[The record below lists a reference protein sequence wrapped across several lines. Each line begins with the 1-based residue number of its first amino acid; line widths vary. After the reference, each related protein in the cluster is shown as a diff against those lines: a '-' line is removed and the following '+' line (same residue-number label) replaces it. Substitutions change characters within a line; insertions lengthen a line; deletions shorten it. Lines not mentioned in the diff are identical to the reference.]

1 MTARLSLRWMIA
13 VAAMALVLTL
23 LLSGIVL
30 SLLGFP
36 VVTRVKN
43 TALGVVQGLFP
54 TNRPT
59 PAAGAQ
65 AEIDALRAQV
75 SALQAQLDDAKRHLQ
90 QTRASA
96 QGSGNPGGAP
106 GASGPGGTALGGAA
120 PGVSGPPGSVGGA
133 ASEAGAAGGGTAPG
147 VPSPIQP
154 GAAQDVNQV
163 YRSMVPT
170 KAAAILQQMTPQEAA
185 AALQGLST
193 DDRAAILEKMDPKTA
208 AAVIQIMGRAGQ

>member
-23 LLSGIVL
+23 LISGIVL

-54 TNRPT
+54 TNRPA

-75 SALQAQLDDAKRHLQ
+75 SALQAQLDDAKRQLQ
-90 QTRASA
+90 QARASA
-96 QGSGNPGGAP
+96 QGSGNSGGAP
-106 GASGPGGTALGGAA
+106 GAPGPGGRRWEERPRECPA
-120 PGVSGPPGSVGGA
+120 PGICGRSCIRGGVGRRRYGFRGASPLTAGCHPGCEPGLRVHGA
-133 ASEAGAAGGGTAPG
+133 HEGRGYFAANDPSRGGG
-147 VPSPIQP
+147 SPPRVI
-154 GAAQDVNQV
+154 DR
-163 YRSMVPT
+163 RSGCHP
-170 KAAAILQQMTPQEAA
+170 
-185 AALQGLST
+185 
-193 DDRAAILEKMDPKTA
+193 
-208 AAVIQIMGRAGQ
+208 

>member
-23 LLSGIVL
+23 LISGIVL

-54 TNRPT
+54 TNRPA

-75 SALQAQLDDAKRHLQ
+75 SALQAQLDDAKRQLQ
-90 QTRASA
+90 QARASA
-96 QGSGNPGGAP
+96 QGSGNSGGAP
-106 GASGPGGTALGGAA
+106 WAPGPGGRRWEERPREC
-120 PGVSGPPGSVGGA
+120 PGPRDLWEELHPGRG
-133 ASEAGAAGGGTAPG
+133 
-147 VPSPIQP
+147 
-154 GAAQDVNQV
+154 
-163 YRSMVPT
+163 R
-170 KAAAILQQMTPQEAA
+170 QEAVR
-185 AALQGLST
+185 LQGRQSPHS
-193 DDRAAILEKMDPKTA
+193 RVPPRM
-208 AAVIQIMGRAGQ
+208 